1 VADDDVVLDVWE
13 VRESKKRKWAFW
25 FNRRTGESRWETS
38 LSH

>member
-13 VRESKKRKWAFW
+13 VRESKKKMRPFW

-38 LSH
+38 LAH